1 MHVPVLLDEVLGYLQ
16 PKAGQNFIDCTIG
29 GGGHSFK
36 ILSYTEPDGKILG
49 IDLSPEA
56 IEKIDNQR
64 RILNLRERIILAN
77 DNFANLEEI
86 VERNSFSPV
95 NGILLD
101 LGLSSDLIESSGR
114 GFSFMRDEILD
125 MRFSPESSGLTA
137 QEIINQYSE
146 KTLREIFWRYGE
158 EKYSSKIAREIVR
171 IRRRRK
177 IQTTAQLSELIK
189 DILGF
194 RFHIKTL
201 ARVFQSLRIVVNRE
215 LENLQQALISS
226 LDILS
231 PSGRIVVLSYHSLE
245 DRIVKRFFKEDN
257 AFKILTKK
265 PITPDSEEIKKNPR
279 SRSAKLRV
287 AEKI

>member
-1 MHVPVLLDEVLGYLQ
+1 MHVPVLLDEVLEYLQ

-49 IDLSPEA
+49 IDLSPKA

-64 RILNLRERIILAN
+64 RALNLRERIILAN
-77 DNFANLEEI
+77 DNFANLQEI
-86 VERNSFSPV
+86 TERNSFSPV

-125 MRFSPESSGLTA
+125 MRFSPELNNLTA

-158 EKYSSKIAREIVR
+158 ERYSARIAQEIVR
-171 IRRRRK
+171 ARKKSK
-177 IQTTAQLSELIK
+177 IQTSAQLSELIK
-189 DILGF
+189 DTLGF
-194 RFHIKTL
+194 RFHIKIL
-201 ARVFQSLRIVVNRE
+201 ARIFQSLRIVVNQE

-226 LDILS
+226 IDILS
-231 PSGRIVVLSYHSLE
+231 PSGRIVVLSYHTLE
-245 DRIVKRFFKEDN
+245 DRIVKRFFKGEDS
-257 AFKILTKK
+257 FKILTKK
-265 PITPDSEEIKKNPR
+265 PITPSSEEIKKNPR

>member
-171 IRRRRK
+171 IRRRKK

-194 RFHIKTL
+194 HFHIKTL

>member
-36 ILSYTEPDGKILG
+36 ILSYTGPDGKILG

-64 RILNLRERIILAN
+64 RVLNLRERIILAN

-114 GFSFMRDEILD
+114 GFSFMRDEVLD
-125 MRFSPESSGLTA
+125 MRFGPESSDLTA

-158 EKYSSKIAREIVR
+158 ERYSNRIAREIVKNR
-171 IRRRRK
+171 ERK
-177 IQTTAQLSELIK
+177 KIETSAQLSELIK
-189 DILGF
+189 NALGF

-226 LDILS
+226 LNILS

-245 DRIVKRFFKEDN
+245 DRIVKRFFKEGN

-265 PITPDSEEIKKNPR
+265 PIVPSNEEIKKNPR
-279 SRSAKLRV
+279 SRSAKLRA

>member
-1 MHVPVLLDEVLGYLQ
+1 MHVPVLLDEVLEYLQ

-64 RILNLRERIILAN
+64 RALNLRERIILAN
-77 DNFANLEEI
+77 DNFANLQEI
-86 VERNSFSPV
+86 TERNSFSPV

-125 MRFSPESSGLTA
+125 MRFSPELNNLTA

-158 EKYSSKIAREIVR
+158 ERYSTRIAKEIVR
-171 IRRRRK
+171 ARKKRK
-177 IQTTAQLSELIK
+177 IQTSAQLSELIK
-189 DILGF
+189 DTLGF

-201 ARVFQSLRIVVNRE
+201 ARIFQSLRIVVNQE

-226 LDILS
+226 IDILS
-231 PSGRIVVLSYHSLE
+231 PSGRIVVLSYHTLE
-245 DRIVKRFFKEDN
+245 DRIVKRFLKGEDS
-257 AFKILTKK
+257 FKILTKK
-265 PITPDSEEIKKNPR
+265 PITPSSEEIKKNPR

>member
-1 MHVPVLLDEVLGYLQ
+1 MHVPVLLDEVLEYLR
-16 PKAGQNFIDCTIG
+16 PEAGQNFIDCTIG

-36 ILSYTEPDGKILG
+36 ILSYTKPNGKVLG

-64 RILNLRERIILAN
+64 RMLDVRERIILAN
-77 DNFANLEEI
+77 DNFANLQEI

-95 NGILLD
+95 HGILLD

-125 MRFSPESSGLTA
+125 MRFKPESNSLTA
-137 QEIINQYSE
+137 QQIINQYSE

-158 EKYSSKIAREIVR
+158 ERYSSRIAQEIVKS
-171 IRRRRK
+171 RK
-177 IQTTAQLSELIK
+177 RKKIETSAQLSKLIK
-189 DILGF
+189 DTLGF
-194 RFHIKTL
+194 RFQIKVL
-201 ARVFQSLRIVVNRE
+201 ARIFQSLRIVVNQE
-215 LENLQQALISS
+215 LENLQQALASS
-226 LDILS
+226 LNILS
-231 PSGRIVVLSYHSLE
+231 PSGRIVVISYHTLE
-245 DRIVKRFFKEDN
+245 DRIVKRFFKEEDS
-257 AFKILTKK
+257 FKILTKK
-265 PITPDSEEIKKNPR
+265 PITPSNEEVKKNPR

>member
-29 GGGHSFK
+29 RGGHSFK
-36 ILSYTEPDGKILG
+36 ILSYTGPDGKILG

-64 RILNLRERIILAN
+64 RVLNLRERIILAN

-114 GFSFMRDEILD
+114 GFSFMRDEVLD
-125 MRFSPESSGLTA
+125 MRFGPESSDLTA

-158 EKYSSKIAREIVR
+158 ERYSNRIAREIVKNR
-171 IRRRRK
+171 ERK
-177 IQTTAQLSELIK
+177 KIETSAQLSELIK
-189 DILGF
+189 NALGF

-226 LDILS
+226 LNILS

-245 DRIVKRFFKEDN
+245 DRIVKRFFKEGN

-265 PITPDSEEIKKNPR
+265 PIVPSNEEIKKNPR
-279 SRSAKLRV
+279 SRSAKLRA